1 MKMISAVRLAGSS
14 LAFLG
19 VVDCS
24 STSADV
30 VAVLTE
36 EDVTISAKFDLF

>member
-1 MKMISAVRLAGSS
+1 MKTISAVRLSGSS

-30 VAVLTE
+30 AVLKKGE
-36 EDVTISAKFDLF
+36 N